1 MLSKKKKEKKKKLS
15 SRPAEDPRAPG
26 QDRADRYR
34 CGVGLLPPLG
44 FIVCLLLQS
53 SGTASLA
60 RHPPSEAQHLGLPVH
75 EEPPTDHPGGRP
87 PVLVLL
93 PTWALP
99 SGLRVIFVFQEVK
112 QYYEEYQQL
121 KQQQREEAEAVQEL
135 TASKHFGFLGNRSDP
150 LIGCTG
156 GVSELSDFLSHL
168 LMSRLSRGEEAKGQE
183 AKGGVSRL

>member
-1 MLSKKKKEKKKKLS
+1 MKNLPQTIQVGDHLSWS
-15 SRPAEDPRAPG
+15 CCPPG
-26 QDRADRYR
+26 L
-34 CGVGLLPPLG
+34 CP
-44 FIVCLLLQS
+44 
-53 SGTASLA
+53 
-60 RHPPSEAQHLGLPVH
+60 
-75 EEPPTDHPGGRP
+75 
-87 PVLVLL
+87 
-93 PTWALP
+93 LP
-99 SGLRVIFVFQEVK
+99 SGLRLIFVFQEVK

-135 TASKHFGFLGNRSDP
+135 TASKHFSFLGNRSDP